1 MKTCI
6 LHVSS
11 RSNAL
16 YKLKNDLFY
25 SLRLLVKE
33 TNLAMM
39 LFFNHEAV
47 NKCLQVI
54 QMKLQQFPHR
64 RLVTVSLKMR

>member
-1 MKTCI
+1 MSTYI
-6 LHVSS
+6 VHVSS

-16 YKLKNDLFY
+16 YKFKNDLFY
-25 SLRLLVKE
+25 SLRLLAKE

-47 NKCLQVI
+47 SKCLQVI

-64 RLVTVSLKMR
+64 RPVTVSLKMR

>member
-6 LHVSS
+6 VHISS

-33 TNLAMM
+33 TNLAVM
-39 LFFNHEAV
+39 LFFNHQAV

-54 QMKLQQFPHR
+54 QMKLQQFPYR
-64 RLVTVSLKMR
+64 RLITVSLKK